1 MAPVLR
7 VDTSRFAEY
16 RILRKK
22 RSQEVSSRHVTFW
35 MFTKHSGDDKWATG
49 YTNLEVRNKARLEVQ
64 MWQSSYYW

>member
-7 VDTSRFAEY
+7 IDISRFAEN

-22 RSQEVSSRHVTFW
+22 NQEVSSRHVTFW
-35 MFTKHSGDDKWATG
+35 MFTKRSGGDDKWATG

-64 MWQSSYYW
+64 MWQ

>member
-16 RILRKK
+16 RILREK
-22 RSQEVSSRHVTFW
+22 RNQEISSRHVTFW
-35 MFTKHSGDDKWATG
+35 MFTKHSGGDDKWATG

-64 MWQSSYYW
+64 MWQ